1 MIHANVG
8 DRVEGLYMGEVS
20 VTGTVE
26 DWRVRYQDVIYYVLL
41 DTPVK
46 MRYRSVPTERV
57 ILERSEITQV
67 VGC

>member
-57 ILERSEITQV
+57 ILERSEIMQV

>member
-46 MRYRSVPTERV
+46 MRYRSVPSERV

>member
-8 DRVEGLYMGEVS
+8 DRVEGLYMGEVT